1 MQKFKKLSPHL
12 IVILLF
18 VGISFT
24 YFSPLLQGK
33 LLNMADITH
42 YKGMSKEVTDF
53 REATS
58 EEALWTN
65 SMFSGMPAY
74 QISVRTNGNLM
85 QYINKTISLG
95 IPRPANFL
103 FLYLLGFYLLLLSLK
118 VDYRISAVGAIAF
131 AFSSYFFIII
141 MAGHM
146 TKALAIA
153 YVPMVVAAVL
163 YTYKGRMFLGGVL
176 TALAVA
182 LQVYANHLQI
192 TYYLVLLLLIIGLV
206 QFLKDFKSN
215 NLPDFAKRTGVLLLA
230 ALLASGTSLTRLVTT
245 MEYGTESTR
254 GKSELTDNLDNKT
267 SGLDKDYATSWSYGV
282 AETFTLLIPNFYGG
296 ASQGALTTDSETYQ
310 AIKRAP
316 NAKQLIKQ
324 LPLYWGTQPFTSG
337 PTYAGAI
344 VMFLFIF
351 GLLFIKSEM
360 RAWILLATILSIML
374 AWGKNFMLLTDL
386 FLDYFPGY
394 NKFRA
399 VSMILVIAEFT
410 LPLLGFV
417 ALNKFLNSNDD
428 SSTNTLRINNYFA
441 LLLWVVFSLL
451 LNPTFTSL
459 SIGSIYSIIFF
470 LIPVV
475 YLVYSIIKKSS
486 AVISIPSSFNKS
498 VALKYAFYLTGGLT
512 LIFALMPSLFFDFVG
527 GQDANLAKS
536 GWPIDALQSDR
547 AGLLSADAWRS
558 FIFIALT
565 FGAMWMFLKNK
576 LSSKYVILIVG
587 VLVLADMWTINKRY
601 LNDDNFA
608 RKSRVE
614 VPYQATQADQQI
626 LRDTDPNFR
635 VFNQSVSTFNDASTS
650 YFHKSIGGYHG
661 AKLKRYQEL
670 IENHIA
676 KGNMAVLNMLNTK
689 YFITPKGQAQQNPAA
704 MGNAW
709 FVNEINSVANA
720 DAEIAALNSFNPA
733 NTAIVDVR
741 FSEYFING
749 LDNSGTSIS
758 LSEYKPNYLK
768 YNSSSTKEGIAIFS
782 EIYYDKGWNAY
793 VDNKLTPHFR
803 ANYVLRGMQVPA
815 GNHTVEFKFEP
826 TSYHTGETVAYAS
839 SIILLLLL
847 GFVSFKGFLPKSKL
861 KNE

>member
-1 MQKFKKLSPHL
+1 MEQFKKLKPHL
-12 IVILLF
+12 IIILF
-18 VGISFT
+18 FMGISFA
-24 YFSPLLQGK
+24 YFSPVLQGK
-33 LLNMADITH
+33 KLEMADI
-42 YKGMSKEVTDF
+42 KNWQGASKEVTDF
-53 REATS
+53 RDATG

-74 QISVRTNGNLM
+74 QISTKYKGNLI
-85 QYINKTISLG
+85 QYIVRAVSLG
-95 IPRPANFL
+95 IPRPANLL

-118 VDYRISAVGAIAF
+118 VDYRIAAIGAIAF

-141 MAGHM
+141 QAGHM
-146 TKALAIA
+146 TKAHAIA

-163 YTYKGRMFLGGVL
+163 YTYRGKMLLGGVL
-176 TALAVA
+176 TALTVA
-182 LQVYANHLQI
+182 MQLFANHLQI
-192 TYYLVLLLLIIGLV
+192 TYYLVLMLLLIGVV
-206 QFLKDFKSN
+206 QFIKDLKAN
-215 NLPDFAKRTGVLLLA
+215 NLADFAKRTGILIVA
-230 ALLASGTSLTRLVTT
+230 ALLASGTSLTRLATT
-245 MEYGTESTR
+245 MEYGEDSTR
-254 GKSELTDNLDNKT
+254 GKSELTANLDNKT

-296 ASQGALTTDSETYQ
+296 ASQGELTTDSETFQ

-351 GLLFIKSEM
+351 GLLFVKSEM
-360 RAWILLATILSIML
+360 RIWILLATIMSIML
-374 AWGKNFMLLTDL
+374 AWGKNFMPLTDL

-410 LPLLGFV
+410 LPLLGFI
-417 ALNKFLNSNDD
+417 ALNKFLTSD
-428 SSTNTLRINNYFA
+428 SSENE
-441 LLLWVVFSLL
+441 
-451 LNPTFTSL
+451 
-459 SIGSIYSIIFF
+459 
-470 LIPVV
+470 
-475 YLVYSIIKKSS
+475 KKK
-486 AVISIPSSFNKS
+486 P
-498 VALKYAFYLTGGLT
+498 LQLAFYIVGGLT

-527 GQDANLAKS
+527 GQDDSLAKN
-536 GWPIDALQSDR
+536 GWPIDALQADR

-576 LSSKYVILIVG
+576 ISSKYVILIVG
-587 VLVLADMWTINKRY
+587 VLVLADMWTVNKRY
-601 LNDDNFA
+601 LNDDHFV
-608 RKSRVE
+608 RKSKVE
-614 VPYQATQADQQI
+614 IPYHATAANQQI

-670 IENHIA
+670 IENHIS
-676 KGNMAVLNMLNTK
+676 KGNPAVINMLNTK
-689 YFITPKGQAQQNPAA
+689 YVITRQGQAQQNPGA

-720 DAEIAALNSFNPA
+720 NAEIAALNGFDPS

-741 FSEYFING
+741 FSEQMIDG
-749 LDNSGTSIS
+749 LDNTSASIK
-758 LSEYKPNYLK
+758 LTDYKPNYLK
-768 YNSSSTKEGIAIFS
+768 YTSNSSKNGIAIFS

-793 VDNKLTPHFR
+793 IDGELKPHFR
-803 ANYVLRGMQVPA
+803 ANYVLRGMQIPS
-815 GNHTVEFKFEP
+815 GNHIVEFKFEP
-826 TSYHTGETVAYAS
+826 STYNTGESVSLAS
-839 SIILLLLL
+839 SVILLLLL
-847 GFVSFKGFLPKSKL
+847 ALVSFKELKS
-861 KNE
+861 

>member
-1 MQKFKKLSPHL
+1 MEKFKKFSPHL

-24 YFSPLLQGK
+24 YFSPVLQGK

-42 YKGMSKEVTDF
+42 HKGMSKEVTDF
-53 REATS
+53 REATG

-74 QISVRTNGNLM
+74 QISTRSNGNLI
-85 QYINKTISLG
+85 QYVVKAISLG
-95 IPRPANFL
+95 IPRPANLL

-118 VDYRISAVGAIAF
+118 VDYRLSAVGAIAF

-146 TKALAIA
+146 TKAHAIA

-163 YTYKGRMFLGGVL
+163 YTYRGRMFLGGVL
-176 TALAVA
+176 TALTVA
-182 LQVYANHLQI
+182 FELYANHLQI
-192 TYYLVLLLLIIGLV
+192 TYYLVLVLILIGVV
-206 QFLKDFKSN
+206 QFVKDLKAN
-215 NLPDFAKRTGVLLLA
+215 NLTSFAKRSGVLVLA
-230 ALLASGTSLTRLVTT
+230 ALLASGTAVTRLSTT

-254 GKSELTDNLDNKT
+254 GKSELTNNLDNKT

-296 ASQGALTTDSETYQ
+296 ASQGELTTDSETYN

-316 NAKQLIKQ
+316 NAKQIIKQ

-351 GLLFIKSEM
+351 GLLFVKSEM
-360 RAWILLATILSIML
+360 RVWILLATIMSIML
-374 AWGKNFMLLTDL
+374 AWGKNFMPLTDL

-417 ALNKFLNSNDD
+417 ALNKFLSEDD
-428 SSTNTLRINNYFA
+428 DDYETDNKVKDIKTQKASHVVVKSKKLR
-441 LLLWVVFSLL
+441 SLNL
-451 LNPTFTSL
+451 
-459 SIGSIYSIIFF
+459 
-470 LIPVV
+470 
-475 YLVYSIIKKSS
+475 
-486 AVISIPSSFNKS
+486 
-498 VALKYAFYLTGGLT
+498 AFYIAGGIT
-512 LIFALMPSLFFDFVG
+512 LVFALMPNLFFDFVG

-536 GWPIDALQSDR
+536 GWPVDALQSDR

-558 FIFIALT
+558 FIFIALS

-576 LSSKYVILIVG
+576 LSSKYVIFIVG
-587 VLVLADMWTINKRY
+587 VLVLTDMWTINKRY

-608 RKSRVE
+608 RKSKVE
-614 VPYQATQADQQI
+614 IPYQATAADQQI
-626 LRDTDPNFR
+626 LRDKDPNFR

-670 IENHIA
+670 IENHIS

-689 YFITPKGQAQQNPAA
+689 YFITPKGQAQQNPGT

-709 FVNEINSVANA
+709 FINEITTVANA
-720 DAEIAALNSFNPA
+720 DAEIASLNGFNPA

-741 FSEYFING
+741 FSEQIIDG
-749 LDNSGTSIS
+749 LDNVGASIT
-758 LSEYKPNYLK
+758 LTEYKPNYLK
-768 YNSSSTKEGIAIFS
+768 YNSTASKSGIAIFS

-793 VDNKLTPHFR
+793 VDGELKPHFR
-803 ANYVLRGMQVPA
+803 ANYVLRGMQIPA
-815 GNHTVEFKFEP
+815 GKHVVEFKFEP
-826 TSYHTGETVAYAS
+826 AVYHVSERIAFAS

-847 GFVSFKGFLPKSKL
+847 AFVSTKEL
-861 KNE
+861 KA

>member
-24 YFSPLLQGK
+24 YFSPVLQGK

-42 YKGMSKEVTDF
+42 HKGMSKEVTDF
-53 REATS
+53 REATG

-74 QISVRTNGNLM
+74 QISTRSNGNLI
-85 QYINKTISLG
+85 QYVAKTISLG
-95 IPRPANFL
+95 IPRPANLL

-118 VDYRISAVGAIAF
+118 VDYRLSAVGAIAF
-131 AFSSYFFIII
+131 SFSSYFFIII

-153 YVPMVVAAVL
+153 YLPMVVAAVL
-163 YTYKGRMFLGGVL
+163 YTYRGRMLLGGVL
-176 TALAVA
+176 TALTVA
-182 LQVYANHLQI
+182 LELYANHLQI
-192 TYYLVLLLLIIGLV
+192 TYYLVLILLLIGIV
-206 QFLKDFKSN
+206 QFIKDFKAN
-215 NLPDFAKRTGVLLLA
+215 NLIDFSKRSGVLILA
-230 ALLASGTSLTRLVTT
+230 ALLASATAVTRLSTT
-245 MEYGTESTR
+245 MEYGAESTR
-254 GKSELTDNLDNKT
+254 GKSELTNNLDNKT
-267 SGLDKDYATSWSYGV
+267 SGLDKDYATSWSYGI
-282 AETFTLLIPNFYGG
+282 AETFSLLIPNFYGG
-296 ASQGALTTDSETYQ
+296 ASQGELTTESETYQ

-337 PTYAGAI
+337 PTYAGSI

-351 GLLFIKSEM
+351 GLLFVKSEM
-360 RAWILLATILSIML
+360 RVWILLATIMSIML
-374 AWGKNFMLLTDL
+374 AWGKNFMPLTDL

-399 VSMILVIAEFT
+399 VSMILVVAEFT

-417 ALNKFLNSNDD
+417 ALNKFLTTD
-428 SSTNTLRINNYFA
+428 SDE
-441 LLLWVVFSLL
+441 
-451 LNPTFTSL
+451 
-459 SIGSIYSIIFF
+459 
-470 LIPVV
+470 
-475 YLVYSIIKKSS
+475 KKK
-486 AVISIPSSFNKS
+486 P
-498 VALKYAFYLTGGLT
+498 LKLAFYIVGGLS

-527 GQDANLAKS
+527 GQDASLAKN
-536 GWPIDALQSDR
+536 GWPIDALQADR

-558 FIFIALT
+558 FSFITLT
-565 FGAMWMFLKNK
+565 FGVLWMFLKSK
-576 LSSKYVILIVG
+576 ISSKYVILIVG
-587 VLVLADMWTINKRY
+587 ILVMADMWTINKRY

-608 RKSRVE
+608 RKSKVQ
-614 VPYQATQADQQI
+614 VPYQATAADQQI

-670 IENHIA
+670 IENHIS

-689 YFITPKGQAQQNPAA
+689 YFITPKGQAQLNPGA

-709 FVNEINSVANA
+709 FVNEINLVANA
-720 DAEIAALNSFNPA
+720 DAEIAALDGFKPS
-733 NTAIVDVR
+733 NTAIVDTR
-741 FSEYFING
+741 FSEQMIVE
-749 LDNSGTSIS
+749 LDNTGANIDLT
-758 LSEYKPNYLK
+758 EYKPNYIK
-768 YNSSSTKEGIAIFS
+768 YNSTTTKEGIAIFS

-793 VDNKLTPHFR
+793 VNGELKPHFR
-803 ANYVLRGMQVPA
+803 ANFVLRGMKIPA
-815 GNHTVEFKFEP
+815 GNHVIEFKFEP
-826 TSYHTGETVAYAS
+826 AVYHVSERIALAS
-839 SIILLLLL
+839 SVVLLLLL
-847 GFVSFKGFLPKSKL
+847 AFVSVKELKS
-861 KNE
+861 

>member
-1 MQKFKKLSPHL
+1 MEKLKKLNPHL

-18 VGISFT
+18 VSISFA
-24 YFSPLLQGK
+24 YFSPLLEGK
-33 LLNMADITH
+33 RLDMPDITH
-42 YKGMSKEVTDF
+42 HKGMSKEVVDY
-53 REATS
+53 REATGD
-58 EEALWTN
+58 EALWTN

-74 QISVRTNGNLM
+74 QISTKSNANLI
-85 QYINKTISLG
+85 QYVVKAISLG
-95 IPRPANFL
+95 IPRPANLL
-103 FLYLLGFYLLLLSLK
+103 FLYLLGFYLLLLSFK
-118 VDYRISAVGAIAF
+118 VDYRLSAVGAIGF

-146 TKALAIA
+146 TKAHAIA

-163 YTYKGRMFLGGVL
+163 YTYRGRMLLGGVL
-176 TALAVA
+176 TALTVA
-182 LQVYANHLQI
+182 LELYANHLQI
-192 TYYLVLLLLIIGLV
+192 TYYLVLILLLIGIV
-206 QFLKDFKSN
+206 QFVKDLKAN
-215 NLPDFAKRTGVLLLA
+215 NLTSFAKRSGVLVLA
-230 ALLASGTSLTRLVTT
+230 ALLASGTAITRLSTT

-254 GKSELTDNLDNKT
+254 GKSELTNNLDNKT

-296 ASQGALTTDSETYQ
+296 ASQGELTTDSETYQ

-351 GLLFIKSEM
+351 GLLFVKSEM
-360 RAWILLATILSIML
+360 RVWILLATIMSIML
-374 AWGKNFMLLTDL
+374 AWGKNFMPLTDL

-417 ALNKFLNSNDD
+417 ALNKFLTTEAPEN
-428 SSTNTLRINNYFA
+428 
-441 LLLWVVFSLL
+441 
-451 LNPTFTSL
+451 
-459 SIGSIYSIIFF
+459 
-470 LIPVV
+470 
-475 YLVYSIIKKSS
+475 KKKK
-486 AVISIPSSFNKS
+486 P
-498 VALKYAFYLTGGLT
+498 LQLAFYIVGGLT
-512 LIFALMPSLFFDFVG
+512 LVFALMPNLFFDFVG
-527 GQDANLAKS
+527 GQDASLAKN
-536 GWPIDALQSDR
+536 GWPIDALQADR

-576 LSSKYVILIVG
+576 FSSKYVILIVG
-587 VLVLADMWTINKRY
+587 VLVLADMWAINKRY

-608 RKSRVE
+608 RKSKVE
-614 VPYQATQADQQI
+614 IPYQATAADQQI

-689 YFITPKGQAQQNPAA
+689 YFITPKGQAQQNPGA

-709 FVNEINSVANA
+709 FINEINTVANA
-720 DAEIAALNSFNPA
+720 DAEIASLNGFNPA

-741 FSEYFING
+741 FSEQMIDG
-749 LDNSGTSIS
+749 LDNVGTSIT
-758 LSEYKPNYLK
+758 LAEYKPNYLK
-768 YNSSSTKEGIAIFS
+768 YNSTSSKNGIAIFS

-793 VDNKLTPHFR
+793 VDGELKPHFR
-803 ANYVLRGMQVPA
+803 ANYVLRGMQIPA
-815 GNHTVEFKFEP
+815 GNHVVEFKFEP
-826 TSYHTGETVAYAS
+826 AVYHVSERIALAS

-847 GFVSFKGFLPKSKL
+847 AFVSVKEL
-861 KNE
+861 KA

>member
-1 MQKFKKLSPHL
+1 MEQIKKLSPHL

-18 VGISFT
+18 VGISFA
-24 YFSPLLQGK
+24 YFSPVMQGK
-33 LLNMADITH
+33 VLDMPDIKH
-42 YKGMSKEVTDF
+42 WKGMSKEVQDF
-53 REATS
+53 REDTG

-74 QISVRTNGNLM
+74 QISTKSNANLI
-85 QYINKTISLG
+85 QYVVKAISLG
-95 IPRPANFL
+95 IPRPANLL

-118 VDYRISAVGAIAF
+118 VDYRLSAVGAIGF

-146 TKALAIA
+146 TKAHAIA

-163 YTYKGRMFLGGVL
+163 YTYRGRMILGGVL

-182 LQVYANHLQI
+182 LELYANHLQI
-192 TYYLVLLLLIIGLV
+192 TYYLVLVLILIGVV
-206 QFLKDFKSN
+206 QFVKDLKAN
-215 NLPDFAKRTGVLLLA
+215 NLTSFAKRSGVLVLA
-230 ALLASGTSLTRLVTT
+230 ALLASGTAITRLSTT

-254 GKSELTDNLDNKT
+254 GKSELTTDLDNKT
-267 SGLDKDYATSWSYGV
+267 SGLDKDYATSWSYGI

-296 ASQGALTTDSETYQ
+296 ASQGSLTTDSETYQ

-324 LPLYWGTQPFTSG
+324 LPLYWGAQPFTSG

-351 GLLFIKSEM
+351 GLLFVKSEI
-360 RAWILLATILSIML
+360 RVWILLATIMSIML
-374 AWGKNFMLLTDL
+374 AWGKNFMPLTDL

-417 ALNKFLNSNDD
+417 ALNKFLSEDD
-428 SSTNTLRINNYFA
+428 EDYETDNKVKDIETQKVSHVVVKSKKLR
-441 LLLWVVFSLL
+441 SLNL
-451 LNPTFTSL
+451 
-459 SIGSIYSIIFF
+459 
-470 LIPVV
+470 
-475 YLVYSIIKKSS
+475 
-486 AVISIPSSFNKS
+486 
-498 VALKYAFYLTGGLT
+498 AFYIAGGIT
-512 LIFALMPSLFFDFVG
+512 LVFALMPNLFFDFVG
-527 GQDANLAKS
+527 GQDDSLAKS
-536 GWPIDALQSDR
+536 GWPVDALQSDR

-576 LSSKYVILIVG
+576 LSSKYAILIVG

-601 LNDDNFA
+601 LNDDNFV
-608 RKSRVE
+608 RKSKVE
-614 VPYQATQADQQI
+614 TPYQPTQADNQI
-626 LRDTDPNFR
+626 LNDKDPNFR
-635 VFNQSVSTFNDASTS
+635 VYNQSVSTFNDASTS

-670 IENHIA
+670 IGNHIS

-689 YFITPKGQAQQNPAA
+689 YFINPKGQAQQNPGA

-709 FVNEINSVANA
+709 FINEINTVANA
-720 DAEIAALNSFNPA
+720 DAEIASLNGFNPA

-741 FSEYFING
+741 FSEQMIDG
-749 LDNSGTSIS
+749 LDNVGTSIT
-758 LSEYKPNYLK
+758 LAEYKPNYLK
-768 YNSSSTKEGIAIFS
+768 YNSTSSKNGIAIFS

-793 VDNKLTPHFR
+793 VDGELKPHFR
-803 ANYVLRGMQVPA
+803 ANYVLRGMQIPA
-815 GNHTVEFKFEP
+815 GNHVVEFKFEP
-826 TSYHTGETVAYAS
+826 AVYHVSERIALAS

-847 GFVSFKGFLPKSKL
+847 AFVSTKEL
-861 KNE
+861 KA

>member
-1 MQKFKKLSPHL
+1 MEQIKKLSPHL
-12 IVILLF
+12 IVIILF

-24 YFSPLLQGK
+24 YFSPVLEGK
-33 LLNMADITH
+33 MLDMPDITH
-42 YKGMSKEVTDF
+42 HKGMSKEVVDF
-53 REATS
+53 REATGD
-58 EEALWTN
+58 EALWTN

-74 QISVRTNGNLM
+74 QISTRSNGNLI
-85 QYINKTISLG
+85 QYVAKALSLG
-95 IPRPANFL
+95 IPRPANLL

-118 VDYRISAVGAIAF
+118 VDYRLSAVGAIAF

-153 YVPMVVAAVL
+153 YLPMVVTAVL
-163 YTYKGRMFLGGVL
+163 YTYRGRMLLGGVL
-176 TALAVA
+176 TALTVA
-182 LQVYANHLQI
+182 LELYANHLQI
-192 TYYLVLLLLIIGLV
+192 TYYLVLVLILIGVV
-206 QFLKDFKSN
+206 QFFKDLKAN
-215 NLPDFAKRTGVLLLA
+215 NLTSFAKRSGVLVLA
-230 ALLASGTSLTRLVTT
+230 ALLASGTAITRLSTT

-254 GKSELTDNLDNKT
+254 GKSELTNNLDNKT

-296 ASQGALTTDSETYQ
+296 ASQGELTTDSETYQ

-351 GLLFIKSEM
+351 GLLFVKSEM
-360 RAWILLATILSIML
+360 RVWILLATIMSIML
-374 AWGKNFMLLTDL
+374 AWGKNFMPLTDL

-417 ALNKFLNSNDD
+417 ALNKFLTTQAPENE
-428 SSTNTLRINNYFA
+428 
-441 LLLWVVFSLL
+441 
-451 LNPTFTSL
+451 
-459 SIGSIYSIIFF
+459 
-470 LIPVV
+470 
-475 YLVYSIIKKSS
+475 KKK
-486 AVISIPSSFNKS
+486 P
-498 VALKYAFYLTGGLT
+498 LQLAFYIVGGLT
-512 LIFALMPSLFFDFVG
+512 LVFALMPNLFFDFVG
-527 GQDANLAKS
+527 GQDDSLAKS
-536 GWPIDALQSDR
+536 GWPVDALQSDR
-547 AGLLSADAWRS
+547 TGLLSADAWRS

-576 LSSKYVILIVG
+576 LSSKYVILIFG
-587 VLVLADMWTINKRY
+587 VLVLADMWTVNKRY

-608 RKSRVE
+608 RKSKVE
-614 VPYQATQADQQI
+614 IPYQATAADQQI
-626 LRDTDPNFR
+626 LRDKDPNFR

-689 YFITPKGQAQQNPAA
+689 YFITPKGQAQQNPGT

-709 FVNEINSVANA
+709 FINEINTVANA
-720 DAEIAALNSFNPA
+720 DAEITSLNGFNPA

-741 FSEYFING
+741 FSEQMIDG
-749 LDNSGTSIS
+749 LDNVGTSIT
-758 LSEYKPNYLK
+758 LTEYKPNYLK
-768 YNSSSTKEGIAIFS
+768 YNSTSSKNGIAIFS

-793 VDNKLTPHFR
+793 VDGELKPHFR
-803 ANYVLRGMQVPA
+803 ANYVLRAMQIPA
-815 GNHTVEFKFEP
+815 GDHVVEFKFEP
-826 TSYHTGETVAYAS
+826 AVYHVSERIALAS

-847 GFVSFKGFLPKSKL
+847 AFVSTKEL
-861 KNE
+861 KA

>member
-1 MQKFKKLSPHL
+1 MKKFIKFIPHL
-12 IVILLF
+12 IVVLLF

-24 YFSPLLQGK
+24 YFSPVLQGK
-33 LLNMADITH
+33 LLNMPDITH
-42 YKGMSKEVTDF
+42 HKGMSKELSDF
-53 REATS
+53 REATG

-74 QISVRTNGNLM
+74 QISTRSNGNLI
-85 QYINKTISLG
+85 QYVAKTISLG
-95 IPRPANFL
+95 IPRPANLL

-118 VDYRISAVGAIAF
+118 IDYRLSAVGAIAF

-163 YTYKGRMFLGGVL
+163 YTYRGKILLGGVL

-182 LQVYANHLQI
+182 LELYANHLQI
-192 TYYLVLLLLIIGLV
+192 TYYLVLILILIGFV
-206 QFLKDFKSN
+206 QFIKDFKAK
-215 NLPDFAKRTGVLLLA
+215 NLPDFSKRTGILILA
-230 ALLASGTSLTRLVTT
+230 ALLASATAVTRLSTT
-245 MEYGTESTR
+245 MEYGAESTR
-254 GKSELTDNLDNKT
+254 GKSELTNNLDNKT

-296 ASQGALTTDSETYQ
+296 ASQGELTTDSKTYQ

-316 NAKQLIKQ
+316 NSKQLIKQ

-337 PTYAGAI
+337 PTYAGSI
-344 VMFLFIF
+344 VIFLFIF
-351 GLLFIKSEM
+351 GLLFVKSEM
-360 RAWILLATILSIML
+360 KVWILLATILSIML
-374 AWGKNFMLLTDL
+374 AWGKNFMPLTDL

-399 VSMILVIAEFT
+399 VSMILVVAEFT
-410 LPLLGFV
+410 LPLLGFI
-417 ALNKFLNSNDD
+417 ALNKFLLEKDD
-428 SSTNTLRINNYFA
+428 DYETDIKGKDVKTQNVSHVLVKSKKLR
-441 LLLWVVFSLL
+441 SLNL
-451 LNPTFTSL
+451 
-459 SIGSIYSIIFF
+459 
-470 LIPVV
+470 
-475 YLVYSIIKKSS
+475 
-486 AVISIPSSFNKS
+486 
-498 VALKYAFYLTGGLT
+498 AFYIVGGLS

-527 GQDANLAKS
+527 GQDANLAKN
-536 GWPIDALQSDR
+536 GWPIDALQEDR

-565 FGAMWMFLKNK
+565 FGAMWMFLKNR

-587 VLVLADMWTINKRY
+587 ILVLADMWTVNKRY

-608 RKSRVE
+608 RKSKVQ
-614 VPYQATQADQQI
+614 VPYQATAADQQI

-670 IENHIA
+670 IENHISI
-676 KGNMAVLNMLNTK
+676 GNMAVLNMLNTK
-689 YFITPKGQAQQNPAA
+689 YFITPKGQPQQNPGA

-709 FVNEINSVANA
+709 FVNEINLVANA
-720 DAEIAALNSFNPA
+720 DAEIAALDGFKPS
-733 NTAIVDVR
+733 NTAIVDTR
-741 FSEYFING
+741 FSEQIIVE
-749 LDNSGTSIS
+749 LDNTGANIALT
-758 LSEYKPNYLK
+758 EYKPNYIK
-768 YNSSSTKEGIAIFS
+768 YNSTTTKEGVAIFS

-793 VDNKLTPHFR
+793 LNGELKPHFR
-803 ANYVLRGMQVPA
+803 ANFVLRGMKIPA
-815 GNHTVEFKFEP
+815 GNHVIEFKFEP
-826 TSYHTGETVAYAS
+826 AVYHVSERISLAS
-839 SIILLLLL
+839 SVVLLLLL
-847 GFVSFKGFLPKSKL
+847 AFVSVKELKS
-861 KNE
+861 